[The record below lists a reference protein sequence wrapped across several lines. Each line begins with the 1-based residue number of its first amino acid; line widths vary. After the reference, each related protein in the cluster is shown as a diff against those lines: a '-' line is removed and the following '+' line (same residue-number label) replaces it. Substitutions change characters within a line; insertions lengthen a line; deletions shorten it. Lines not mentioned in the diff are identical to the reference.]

1 MVVTL
6 EMKVRIFF
14 LILSALLLFVI
25 LPMRAETADFQLSLH
40 DGKNLPMHEGVVAVP
55 QASSLGLFHLSCI
68 GIEKERSEIGIIGPI
83 EIRSHTPIS
92 PGKELPIE
100 FYRAEESTSE
110 FKESILPL
118 FEVVCSLS
126 KRIALGMRGHL
137 NRYCP
142 DINLIPDAGTNEIFG
157 YSLFLGPSFF
167 AGPGDRKDQIYTQVG
182 LGYKVL
188 NDDLDIP
195 AGDCPTSIGTGFSI
209 GYKVNCSDMR
219 LGYSRFGAF
228 SRSSLSSDDS
238 MVLSSVFFHLTYFFN
253 SY

>member
-25 LPMRAETADFQLSLH
+25 LPMRAETADFQLHLH
-40 DGKNLPMHEGVVAVP
+40 DGKNLSMHQGGVAVP
-55 QASSLGLFHLSCI
+55 HANSLGLFHLFYI
-68 GIEKERSEIGIIGPI
+68 GKEKGRNETGTIAPI

-92 PGKELPIE
+92 PGTELPID
-100 FYRAEESTSE
+100 FHRAEESSSE
-110 FKESILPL
+110 FKESMLPL

-126 KRIALGMRGHL
+126 KRIALGMRGHF

-142 DINLIPDAGTNEIFG
+142 DIDLIPDAATNEIFG

-167 AGPGDRKDQIYTQVG
+167 AGPDDKKDQIYTQVG

-195 AGDCPTSIGTGFSI
+195 ASDCPTSIGTGFSI

-219 LGYSRFGAF
+219 LGFSRFGSF
-228 SRSSLSSDDS
+228 SRSSFSCDDS